1 MVTVGW
7 RWMVRLECRLAT
19 SLSHHTH
26 PELFL
31 RLRLLFVRLLVRAF
45 HTRTPY
51 LCTRPIVIVEGPSV
65 ATLPSADSCSI
76 SRNNRSRMEKIWRGE
91 ISINLSCEY
100 YFLSFFF
107 LFLMERACL
116 KIFVREIFKT
126 RRKVCCEKKEEK
138 KEGGEERHR
147 NRVVWLFLLIY
158 EIFFF

>member
-1 MVTVGW
+1 
-7 RWMVRLECRLAT
+7 MVRLECRLAT

-100 YFLSFFF
+100 YFLSFFS

-138 KEGGEERHR
+138 KEGREERHR

-158 EIFFF
+158 EIFFFLKKREN